1 MKRNNNS
8 TDVREWTTAKLK
20 AEYSEMHN
28 LICGDSSCYGSQD
41 IQMLRIVENELLD
54 RGVNINQSVTYN

>member
-20 AEYSEMHN
+20 AEHSEMHS
-28 LICGDSSCYGSQD
+28 LIYGDNSCYGSQD
-41 IQMLRIVENELLD
+41 IQMLGLVENELSE
-54 RGVNINQSVTYN
+54 RGVIINQSVTYN